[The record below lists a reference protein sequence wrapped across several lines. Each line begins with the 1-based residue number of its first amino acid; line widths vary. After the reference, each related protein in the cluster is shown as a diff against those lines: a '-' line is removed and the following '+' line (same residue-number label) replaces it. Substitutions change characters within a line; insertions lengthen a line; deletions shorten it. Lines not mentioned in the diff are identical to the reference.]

1 MNTKEIVFIIEEDPD
16 GGYNANA
23 LGHNIF
29 TQADSLPALKT
40 MIKDALLCHFE
51 NEEERPGIVRT
62 HFVKDEVFSL

>member
-51 NEEERPGIVRT
+51 NEEERPAIVRT

>member
-1 MNTKEIVFIIEEDPD
+1 MNTKEIVFIVEEDPD

-29 TQADSLPALKT
+29 TQADSLSELKV
-40 MIKDALLCHFE
+40 MIKDALLCNFE

-62 HFVKDEVFSL
+62 HFVKDEVFSI

>member
-23 LGHNIF
+23 LGYNIF

>member
-1 MNTKEIVFIIEEDPD
+1 MNTKEIVFIVEEDPD

-29 TQADSLPALKT
+29 TQADSLPALKE

-51 NEEERPGIVRT
+51 NEEDRPGIIRT
-62 HFVKDEVFSL
+62 HFVKDEIFCL